1 MKHFLR
7 VFKNGLFTGLILQ
20 LAIGPVFFY
29 IINLALQRTIWDGFA
44 GVLGVTIVDYIYIT
58 LAVLGIG
65 KLLEKEKFKKI
76 FATVSSIVLI
86 IFGVILILG
95 AMKNGDIST
104 VETTTNLISA
114 FSSVFLITISSPMTI
129 VFFTS
134 LFTTKALE
142 YNYTKKELYIFGIAT
157 GLATFIFMGT
167 SVLLFSL
174 LKGSIPIIVI
184 QILNIVIGGLIVGYG
199 TVRLIKTLFLKN
211 KKLTRKIHP

>member
-104 VETTTNLISA
+104 VETTTNLFSS